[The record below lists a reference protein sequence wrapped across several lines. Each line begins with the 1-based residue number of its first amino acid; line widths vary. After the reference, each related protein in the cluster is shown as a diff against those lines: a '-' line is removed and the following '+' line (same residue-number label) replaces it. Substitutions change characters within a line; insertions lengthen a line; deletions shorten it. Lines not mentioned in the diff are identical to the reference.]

1 MTMTTDQ
8 PTTQPDTSDLN
19 ELLVGVL
26 PVAYRVALNLSRD
39 PHDAEDVVQE
49 AAMNACHGFAGFTP
63 GTNFKAW
70 FLRIVTNVF
79 ISRYRRTR
87 RTGTMVAID
96 DLERPD
102 ELDLAAAESREP
114 QVDALSRFVSQVETE
129 EILSALE
136 TLPVEYRA
144 VAILYFVDDL
154 SYQEIAGVVGCPV
167 GTVRSRL
174 HRSRDHL
181 KRSLRRLA
189 EERGF
194 GQGGNTRLEAVA

>member
-1 MTMTTDQ
+1 MTTDQ
-8 PTTQPDTSDLN
+8 LPTQPATSDLN
-19 ELLVGVL
+19 DLLVGVL
-26 PVAYRVALNLSRD
+26 PVAYRVALNLTRD
-39 PHDAEDVVQE
+39 PFDAEDVVQE
-49 AAMNACHGFAGFTP
+49 AAMNACQGFAGFTP

-87 RTGTMVAID
+87 RAGTMVAID

-114 QVDALSRFVSQVETE
+114 QVDALSRFVSHVETE
-129 EILSALE
+129 EILAALE
-136 TLPVEYRA
+136 SLPVEYRA

-154 SYQEIAGVVGCPV
+154 SYQEIAGAVGCPV

-189 EERGF
+189 QQRGF
-194 GQGGNTRLEAVA
+194 GQGGAAHLEAVA

>member
-1 MTMTTDQ
+1 MTAIESSPQ
-8 PTTQPDTSDLN
+8 ANAADLN
-19 ELLVGVL
+19 DLLVAVL
-26 PVAYRVALNLSRD
+26 PVAYRVALNLTRD
-39 PHDAEDVVQE
+39 PHEAEDVVQE
-49 AAMNACHGFAGFTP
+49 AALNACLGFSGFTP

-79 ISRYRRTR
+79 ISRYRRKSR
-87 RTGTMVAID
+87 AGTIVAID
-96 DLERPD
+96 ELERPD

-114 QVDALSRFVSQVETE
+114 QVDPLSRFVSQVETE
-129 EILSALE
+129 EILTALQG
-136 TLPVEYRA
+136 LPVEYRT

-181 KRSLRRLA
+181 KRSLRQLA
-189 EERGF
+189 DERGF
-194 GQGGNTRLEAVA
+194 GLEGSGRLAEVA